1 MNKKDLMRKSSLR
14 DLLVALID
22 ETPGMDTAKLWN
34 YAKQWDGNLS
44 AFEFD
49 GELKVMLG
57 EFRVTNKKWYRTA
70 KNVA

>member
-22 ETPGMDTAKLWN
+22 EAPGQETTKLWN
-34 YAKQWDGNLS
+34 AAKQWDSKLS

-49 GELKVMLG
+49 GELKSMVG
-57 EFRVTNKKWYRTA
+57 DYRVTNKKWYRAA
-70 KNVA
+70 KSVA